1 MRLIYRF
8 IGSNFKLMENSH
20 ANSIIDDAN
29 AAVWSYPNGKK
40 GIGLNVD
47 KISLNVDSIWFE
59 PCICQ

>member
-1 MRLIYRF
+1 
-8 IGSNFKLMENSH
+8 MENSH